1 MHKLAEGLRMFS
13 ESGLWMKDKFQVE
26 VGSVEDIFMVSRW
39 MGLCMQVPYLFYFI
53 VKSCK

>member
-26 VGSVEDIFMVSRW
+26 VGSVEDISMVSRW